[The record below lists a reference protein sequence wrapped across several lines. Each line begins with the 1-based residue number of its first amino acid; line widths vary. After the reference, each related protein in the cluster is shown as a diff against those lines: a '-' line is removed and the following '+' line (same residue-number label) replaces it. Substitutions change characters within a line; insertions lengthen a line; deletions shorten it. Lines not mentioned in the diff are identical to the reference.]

1 MKLNLKSVD
10 LNLLPIF
17 EAIMEQ
23 GSLSLAANHLGMSQ
37 PAASAALKRLRL
49 TLKDELFVRTR
60 RGLEPTA
67 RALELYPVLHNLLDT
82 LRSEI
87 ERSKKFDPFQCE
99 RIFRVA
105 GGDYFDMVFMGRLM
119 NVLRDQAPLAQVESV
134 IYGFEQSLNMMQR
147 GKLDFCLH
155 YDQRTANE
163 LPSHKLFEENM
174 CVLMAPDHPCANK
187 TLGLEEYIE
196 LDHVVLPQLAGNTN
210 QLDIILGS
218 ASEKRKIRA
227 RVSSTSS
234 MVMTIKQ
241 SHLVG
246 TTSTRMAKILCDG
259 YGLVSKPFPVE
270 VAPIP
275 IYLSWAGFSEQDT
288 VHQWFRELLAEL
300 DDR

>member
-10 LNLLPIF
+10 LNLLPVF

-67 RALELYPVLHNLLDT
+67 RALGLYPVIHNVLDT
-82 LRSEI
+82 LRDEI
-87 ERSKKFDPFQCE
+87 ERTRKFDPLQCE
-99 RIFRVA
+99 RVFQIA
-105 GGDYFDMVFMGRLM
+105 GGDYFDMVIMGRLM
-119 NVLRDQAPLAQVESV
+119 NVLREKAPSVQVESV
-134 IYGFEQSLNMMQR
+134 IYGFEESVNLIQR
-147 GKLDFCLH
+147 GKLDLCLH
-155 YDQRTANE
+155 YDQRIAKK
-163 LPSHKLFEENM
+163 LPTRKLFDESM
-174 CVLMAPDHPCANK
+174 YVVMAPDHPFANK
-187 TLGLEEYIE
+187 ELSLEDYSKLE
-196 LDHVVLPQLAGNTN
+196 HVVLPQLAGNTN
-210 QLDIILGS
+210 QLYVILGTFN
-218 ASEKRKIRA
+218 EKRRVRA

-259 YGLVSKPFPVE
+259 YGLVSKPFPTE
-270 VAPIP
+270 VPPIP
-275 IYLSWAGFSEQDT
+275 IYLSWATFSDQDS
-288 VHQWFRELLAEL
+288 VHRWFRETIVGLE
-300 DDR
+300 